1 VRNRRSPNFRSLCN
15 ATLLWIYR
23 LLVFPEDN
31 HPIDKPASEA
41 EHWVA
46 IADWLATHV

>member
-1 VRNRRSPNFRSLCN
+1 VDL
-15 ATLLWIYR
+15 R